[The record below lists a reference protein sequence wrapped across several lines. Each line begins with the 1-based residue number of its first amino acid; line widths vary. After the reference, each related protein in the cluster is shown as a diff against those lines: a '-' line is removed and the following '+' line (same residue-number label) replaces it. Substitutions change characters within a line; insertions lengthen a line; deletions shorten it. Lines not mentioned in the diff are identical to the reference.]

1 MQTDPP
7 AESPPPPPPAAEER
21 DGSVADAPL
30 TVADASTR
38 VVALSELYAT
48 RLAAHFRGN
57 LAREEVRRRVS
68 LVPPTYQPRAEV
80 MVQAAGHAGTF
91 TRKEGMAGVIVKEAT
106 VIEAKVYEELALLGE
121 SLDGRPFAA
130 WSPRF
135 HSSAIHGAIAH
146 IALGDVTA
154 GLSSPCV
161 MDIKMGSRTF
171 LEAELG
177 NSKRRLDL
185 RDKVNKADPTAL
197 SEEEQEL
204 GITKLRYLSWR
215 DAASSS
221 SSLGF
226 RIEGIR
232 RGDGKYD
239 GCNLLRE
246 IPAMIKALRWFLGSS
261 QASLR
266 TAFLSKLVALRDALA
281 ASPWFLSHELVASS
295 LLFVYD
301 GHNVSEP
308 AVYMIDFAKTSALE
322 PGQTLSHDAAWVP
335 GNREDGYLTGLDSC
349 IRLFREMHNTEHD
362 WSAPRSLPA
371 GITAIRREITSL
383 SSSATA
389 AGGSVGGRDNQP
401 PMLSPLSSEEKAQ
414 EPV

>member
-1 MQTDPP
+1 
-7 AESPPPPPPAAEER
+7 
-21 DGSVADAPL
+21 
-30 TVADASTR
+30 
-38 VVALSELYAT
+38 
-48 RLAAHFRGN
+48 
-57 LAREEVRRRVS
+57 
-68 LVPPTYQPRAEV
+68 
-80 MVQAAGHAGTF
+80 
-91 TRKEGMAGVIVKEAT
+91 
-106 VIEAKVYEELALLGE
+106 
-121 SLDGRPFAA
+121 
-130 WSPRF
+130 
-135 HSSAIHGAIAH
+135 
-146 IALGDVTA
+146 
-154 GLSSPCV
+154 

-246 IPAMIKALRWFLGSS
+246 IPSMIKALRWFLGSS

>member
-1 MQTDPP
+1 
-7 AESPPPPPPAAEER
+7 
-21 DGSVADAPL
+21 
-30 TVADASTR
+30 
-38 VVALSELYAT
+38 
-48 RLAAHFRGN
+48 
-57 LAREEVRRRVS
+57 
-68 LVPPTYQPRAEV
+68 
-80 MVQAAGHAGTF
+80 
-91 TRKEGMAGVIVKEAT
+91 
-106 VIEAKVYEELALLGE
+106 
-121 SLDGRPFAA
+121 
-130 WSPRF
+130 
-135 HSSAIHGAIAH
+135 
-146 IALGDVTA
+146 
-154 GLSSPCV
+154 

-246 IPAMIKALRWFLGSS
+246 IPSMIKALRWFLGSS

-389 AGGSVGGRDNQP
+389 SGGSVGGRDNQP
-401 PMLSPLSSEEKAQ
+401 PMLSPLSSEENAQ